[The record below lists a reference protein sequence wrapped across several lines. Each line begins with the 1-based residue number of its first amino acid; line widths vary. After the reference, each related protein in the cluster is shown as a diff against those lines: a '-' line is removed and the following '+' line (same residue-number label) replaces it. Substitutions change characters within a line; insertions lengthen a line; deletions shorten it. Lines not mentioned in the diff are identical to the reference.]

1 VISPRGNN
9 YVVALVS
16 GKKLPERRKNMTGIG
31 IGKSFKKISIILAGA
46 LLASATVVSAAD
58 KLVDSSDYSDKDFKK
73 CIITDYTDMVDGDD
87 IQWVWT
93 DPPTKLSNYD
103 LKVGK
108 VENKSKVRS
117 KSLVESVQSVFS
129 ETFADRDSKGGSGTL
144 TADICVYEA
153 EHFSAGKAWI
163 PFVGGHKMQAGIG
176 VEMVLRNGKNKTVAK
191 FRHSAREGAEIE
203 AATEEVAND
212 LMGYISEH

>member
-1 VISPRGNN
+1 MAQEN
-9 YVVALVS
+9 LS
-16 GKKLPERRKNMTGIG
+16 GKSAL
-31 IGKSFKKISIILAGA
+31 FLAVA

-93 DPPTKLSNYD
+93 DPAIKLSQYD

-117 KSLVESVQSVFS
+117 KSLVESVKSVFS

-163 PFVGGHKMQAGIG
+163 PFVGGHEMQAGMG

-203 AATEEVAND
+203 AATRKSPT
-212 LMGYISEH
+212 I